1 MKWGTTPEADADLI
15 AARQW
20 IESDN
25 PEAAQRM
32 LATARECFEL
42 LGQFPEAGPLARL
55 KESEFEGMRFFV
67 LSPPFNKWIVF
78 YRVGKIVEIVRVLYG
93 TQDWRG
99 DPDRFF

>member
-42 LGQFPEAGPLARL
+42 APADLANQYAQPSIENAR
-55 KESEFEGMRFFV
+55 
-67 LSPPFNKWIVF
+67 
-78 YRVGKIVEIVRVLYG
+78 
-93 TQDWRG
+93 
-99 DPDRFF
+99 